1 MKRYTFLDNTATF
14 GLQKPENFSYLY
26 FPIAGDMGL
35 KSVITPELGGDAKL
49 DQNTFLLEPVS
60 AENLHN
66 NRNTRNF
73 WCYIEGMG
81 AWSAVGSSA
90 DALTKRYTKRQDES
104 ELTAGFMWHT
114 LCRKSEE
121 FHLQAEITSF
131 VPADANAEVM
141 FVKITNT
148 GKEKITFTP
157 TAVIPIYGRSADDL
171 RDHRHVTSL
180 LHRTKTDEYGV
191 EVKPTLSFDERGH
204 RLNYMTYYVT
214 GCDENG
220 CAPESF
226 YTTVED
232 FIGEG
237 GSYEWPQAILKNK
250 LGVKAGYTIDGM
262 ESLGGLHFASK
273 TIEAGQSV
281 FYTILAG
288 ITQNPEEIRELRSR
302 FSTVQQTKEE
312 LTAVK
317 EYWQKKVNVVYQTG
331 DEEFNYFMRWV
342 SFQPIL
348 RRIYGCSFLPHHD
361 YGKGGRGW
369 RDLWQDCL
377 ALLLM
382 NPEGVRRMLLD
393 NFAGVRIDGSNA
405 TIIGNKQGEFVA
417 DRNNITR
424 VWMDH
429 GVWPFVTTKLY
440 INQTGDIELLEKNV
454 LYFKDK
460 QVHRGTQI
468 DDKWNDAYGC
478 WQKSKNGVKYEG
490 SVLEHMLVQHLTA
503 FYEVG
508 EHNTIRLRGADW
520 NDALDMAPDRGE
532 SVAFTNAYAG
542 NLSDMADLLLA
553 YKAKTGK
560 QTVTLAA
567 EMILLLEDDERLYR
581 SVDKKLALLDAYLTA
596 CEHEVS
602 GDKVEICIEKLAAN
616 LRKKADFM
624 RCHIRE
630 KEWVTDGKG
639 NGWFNGYYDNH
650 GRRVEGIVNG
660 GVRMMLTGQVFS
672 IMAGTA
678 DETQITAITQSADRY
693 LYREE
698 VGGYRLNTDFKEL
711 KTDLGRMFGFS
722 YGDKENG
729 AVFSHMAVMYAN
741 ALYKRGFVKEGF
753 KSLKA
758 LKKQAMNFEMS
769 RIYPGIPEYF
779 NSRGR
784 GMYHYLTGAASWYML
799 TAITEMFGIK
809 GIIGDMV
816 IEPKLMAE
824 QFDAKKRAGIN
835 LLFAD
840 RKWQISYINESCKE
854 YGDYCIG
861 KIVIDGLAKELPQEY
876 GKSYMIT
883 KEQIEKLAKET
894 IHNVEVFLI

>member
-1 MKRYTFLDNTATF
+1 
-14 GLQKPENFSYLY
+14 
-26 FPIAGDMGL
+26 
-35 KSVITPELGGDAKL
+35 
-49 DQNTFLLEPVS
+49 
-60 AENLHN
+60 
-66 NRNTRNF
+66 
-73 WCYIEGMG
+73 
-81 AWSAVGSSA
+81 
-90 DALTKRYTKRQDES
+90 
-104 ELTAGFMWHT
+104 
-114 LCRKSEE
+114 
-121 FHLQAEITSF
+121 
-131 VPADANAEVM
+131 
-141 FVKITNT
+141 
-148 GKEKITFTP
+148 
-157 TAVIPIYGRSADDL
+157 
-171 RDHRHVTSL
+171 
-180 LHRTKTDEYGV
+180 
-191 EVKPTLSFDERGH
+191 
-204 RLNYMTYYVT
+204 
-214 GCDENG
+214 
-220 CAPESF
+220 
-226 YTTVED
+226 
-232 FIGEG
+232 
-237 GSYEWPQAILKNK
+237 
-250 LGVKAGYTIDGM
+250 
-262 ESLGGLHFASK
+262 
-273 TIEAGQSV
+273 
-281 FYTILAG
+281 
-288 ITQNPEEIRELRSR
+288 
-302 FSTVQQTKEE
+302 
-312 LTAVK
+312 
-317 EYWQKKVNVVYQTG
+317 
-331 DEEFNYFMRWV
+331 
-342 SFQPIL
+342 
-348 RRIYGCSFLPHHD
+348 
-361 YGKGGRGW
+361 
-369 RDLWQDCL
+369 
-377 ALLLM
+377 M